1 MKRLVV
7 LFSGMGTNLAY
18 ILEHLHQK
26 NGFEVVM
33 VLTNN
38 PNAKGIEI
46 AKRYNIKIEII
57 SNKDFDNRVAF
68 DRVVADKISL
78 YSPNL
83 TILAGFMRI
92 LSKNFLSNIKECINI
107 HPSILPLFKGVNA
120 IFRSYHSDMKVGGV
134 TVHKVTQEVD
144 SGQILAQK
152 CFEKENMSFEE
163 FEKKIHQLEHSIYPD
178 VILDL
183 LKNNFD

>member
-1 MKRLVV
+1 MKKLVV

-57 SNKDFDNRVAF
+57 SNKDFDNRVEF
-68 DRVVADKISL
+68 
-78 YSPNL
+78 
-83 TILAGFMRI
+83 
-92 LSKNFLSNIKECINI
+92 
-107 HPSILPLFKGVNA
+107 
-120 IFRSYHSDMKVGGV
+120 SYHDLFSNDLKV
-134 TVHKVTQEVD
+134 D
-144 SGQILAQK
+144 IFFA
-152 CFEKENMSFEE
+152 
-163 FEKKIHQLEHSIYPD
+163 YPYY
-178 VILDL
+178 
-183 LKNNFD
+183 F